1 MVIYSTRSKRRQES
15 CENKQSSIAFSS
27 LAWLTK
33 RGTHMHTQTHTHIHA
48 RNWAHDVCGHNL
60 NNTRLSLTAQL
71 NAHLCAHTRA
81 LKSNLS
87 ENNLR
92 PYSTQNRSCLQYKLS
107 KWIICNNILLGP
119 EKFSPIIGKFSQRT
133 VRGLGMVRGGGERRL
148 VLLI

>member
-33 RGTHMHTQTHTHIHA
+33 RGTHMHTQTHTHTHT

-92 PYSTQNRSCLQYKLS
+92 PYSTQIVRVYNTNFQNELYA
-107 KWIICNNILLGP
+107 IIFCWGP
-119 EKFSPIIGKFSQRT
+119 RNFHQSLESFPNE
-133 VRGLGMVRGGGERRL
+133 L
-148 VLLI
+148 